1 MRFEWDENKNKT
13 NRDKHGVSF
22 KTAQLV
28 FNDPYAL
35 SVQDRHECGE
45 ERWQTLGLV
54 GGVVMLLVVH
64 TYTER
69 DNVEV
74 IRIISA
80 RKATKREKQRYEQAR

>member
-22 KTAQLV
+22 ETAQLV
-28 FNDPYAL
+28 FNDPHAL

-54 GGVVMLLVVH
+54 GGVVMLLVAH

-69 DNVEV
+69 GDAEV
-74 IRIISA
+74 IRIISG